1 MAESPFNVGSGKP
14 TVSRVPDGGGGAFRP
29 SPVRAPKKVSKAPA
43 TPAGEKDAEM
53 SEAGVDVA
61 ADLSGV
67 VGDDSALWARLAA
80 ISARQQEIKGRA
92 AGWSEEGKG
101 FDG

>member
-1 MAESPFNVGSGKP
+1 MAESPFNAGSGKP

-29 SPVRAPKKVSKAPA
+29 RPVRAPKKVSRSLE
-43 TPAGEKDAEM
+43 TPAAKKDAET
-53 SEAGVDVA
+53 SEAELGVA
-61 ADLSGV
+61 ADTAEVL
-67 VGDDSALWARLAA
+67 GDDSALWARLAA

-101 FDG
+101 IDG

>member
-29 SPVRAPKKVSKAPA
+29 RPVRAPKKVSKAPP
-43 TPAGEKDAEM
+43 TPAGEKDAEI
-53 SEAGVDVA
+53 SQAGLGVA
-61 ADLSGV
+61 ADTAGAP
-67 VGDDSALWARLAA
+67 GNDSALWARLAA
-80 ISARQQEIKGRA
+80 ISARQQEIKDRA

>member
-1 MAESPFNVGSGKP
+1 MAESPFNAGSGKP

-29 SPVRAPKKVSKAPA
+29 RPVRAPKKVSRSPE
-43 TPAGEKDAEM
+43 TPVTKKDAET
-53 SEAGVDVA
+53 SEVGLDVA
-61 ADLSGV
+61 ADTAEVL
-67 VGDDSALWARLAA
+67 GDDSALWARLAA

-101 FDG
+101 IDG